1 MPDREST
8 WWERFWF
15 RPVTAVGL
23 RIVRVVVFG
32 VAAMVLFTDIG
43 VLKPSI
49 VNAGTLWDPISYY
62 RLLPQ
67 PGAAALDVMY
77 PLTVVLCGLAAFG
90 LGGRRVSVPAGISG
104 GYLAAIGNNLG
115 KVNHD
120 RNVLVMALFLLA
132 FAPVIGEGEGRS
144 YRFRWPV
151 AGVALGYSLMFL
163 FAGVSKLRTSGL
175 EWIFSENLRNIL
187 VSENLLLRA
196 PALSDVALWVAE
208 EPWRWKPA
216 AALAVLGELG
226 LVVGVLSRRPILS
239 AVFLA
244 QGAGVIFGLNL
255 FLDLGGWPLVVM
267 TATLVDWDRV
277 TTRLARPFPTLV
289 VAGVFGIVAVVT
301 LLMRPP
307 TLVVRETALVVAMGV
322 FSALWVHRASTSAP
336 DVAPAEALESPA

>member
-1 MPDREST
+1 MSDHEPT

-15 RPVTAVGL
+15 RPVTATGL

-49 VNAGTLWDPISYY
+49 VNAGSLWDPISYY

-67 PGAAALDVMY
+67 PGEAVLDVMY
-77 PLTVVLCGLAAFG
+77 PLTVALCGLAAFG
-90 LGGRRVSVPAGISG
+90 LGGRWTSVPAGIFG
-104 GYLAAIGNNLG
+104 GLLAAIGNNLG
-115 KVNHD
+115 KINHD

-132 FAPVIGEGEGRS
+132 FAPAADDGDGRS

-163 FAGVSKLRTSGL
+163 FAGVSKIRTSGL
-175 EWIFSENLRNIL
+175 EWVFSENMRNIL

-208 EPWRWKPA
+208 EPWRWRVA
-216 AALAVLGELG
+216 AAMAVLGELG

-277 TTRLARPFPTLV
+277 TTRLRPSPATV
-289 VAGVFGIVAVVT
+289 VAVGVFGVIAVVT
-301 LLMRPP
+301 VLIRPP
-307 TLVVRETALVVAMGV
+307 TLVLRETALVVLMGV
-322 FSALWVHRASTSAP
+322 LSAFWVHRAAAVRSDPAS
-336 DVAPAEALESPA
+336 AEAVESAV